1 MDGGGKGETAN
12 LLNTWMDPRHIVTK
26 AFGRPSDEEAE
37 RPEYWRF
44 WRTLPARGQLGV
56 FLRAWYSKPLLQHV
70 YQRTSALDFERQ
82 MRRIVD
88 FERTLAS
95 EGTRIIKFWMHLGK
109 TAQAERFRTLESD
122 PNEAWRITELDWK
135 HWEMYESFVETS
147 ERLIAR
153 TDQPLA
159 PWHIVDGRQASH
171 RSLVVGEAVL
181 KQLRLALDGQD
192 HTALT
197 ALSPPKRQEP
207 APVEI
212 TLSRPIADPTP
223 APADPLQQIDLDLSV
238 SRGEYRDVL
247 PALQGRL
254 NRLARLASSLGQST
268 IVVFEGWDA
277 SGKGGAIRRIASSL
291 DARWYQVI
299 PIGPPTDEEG
309 SHHYLWRFWR
319 HLPRAGRITVF
330 DRSWYGRVLVE
341 RIEGFASPAE
351 WQRAF
356 TEINDFER
364 RLTDHGMIVVKF
376 WMHISQEEQAQR
388 FNARLNTPYKR
399 WKLTEEDWRNRDK
412 RPAYEEAV
420 NDMLNLTD
428 TPTAPWVPV
437 AANNKAYAR
446 IRVLSEMCRQLEAQL
461 EVPPDFD
468 LPDLPTSVAIPEGR
482 SE

>member
-56 FLRAWYSKPLLQHV
+56 FLRAWYSKPLLQRV

-109 TAQAERFRTLESD
+109 TAQAERFRALESD
-122 PNEAWRITELDWK
+122 PNEAWRITELDWQ

-159 PWHIVDGRQASH
+159 PWRIVDGREATH

-192 HTALT
+192 HTATT
-197 ALSPPKRQEP
+197 ALAPPKDQKP
-207 APVEI
+207 NPVRA
-212 TLSRPIADPTP
+212 TSSRPSADRTP
-223 APADPLQQIDLDLSV
+223 ALADPLQQIDLDLSV
-238 SRGEYRDVL
+238 SRDEYREVL

-254 NRLARLASSLGQST
+254 NRLARLASSVGQSS
-268 IVVFEGWDA
+268 IAVFEGWDA

-376 WMHISQEEQAQR
+376 WMHISQEEQAKR

-437 AANNKAYAR
+437 SANNKAYAR